1 MAPEVA
7 ERLRAA
13 PPDVFA
19 RIGSGFKTAQRNY
32 AEGAANGRFVE
43 ADDSGHHV
51 HQDRPQLVI
60 EETRAMLDRIR
71 TEPPRD

>member
-1 MAPEVA
+1 MSPEVA

-19 RIGSGFKTAQRNY
+19 RIGSGFKAAQRNY
-32 AEGAANGRFVE
+32 AEAAVNGRFVE
-43 ADDSGHHV
+43 ANDSGHHV

-60 EETRAMLDRIR
+60 GEIRAMLDRIR
-71 TEPPRD
+71 TESPAD